1 MHIYYHYYSKRNTT
15 KTGLKPREG
24 QWCNSAK
31 TTLYLPKNEKQFALK
46 NITTHLTKCYIPLSA
61 IHFPIVKM
69 LKTRKRR
76 EADVT
81 ELPVHR
87 GRLKIIEGIEWH
99 EELLDVNS
107 EAFLLLENEL
117 LTMVCNILLNVW

>member
-1 MHIYYHYYSKRNTT
+1 MLHTIVSNSFSNSKNVIYDFVEKVKISNGYEPFEYEVIRKNNHSKNY
-15 KTGLKPREG
+15 P
-24 QWCNSAK
+24 A
-31 TTLYLPKNEKQFALK
+31 
-46 NITTHLTKCYIPLSA
+46 
-61 IHFPIVKM
+61 
-69 LKTRKRR
+69 KTRKRR

-107 EAFLLLENEL
+107 MHTSFYTYQIQIVVGCEVAS
-117 LTMVCNILLNVW
+117 

>member
-1 MHIYYHYYSKRNTT
+1 MEEVKISNGYEPFEYDLIRKNNHSKNYH
-15 KTGLKPREG
+15 
-24 QWCNSAK
+24 A
-31 TTLYLPKNEKQFALK
+31 
-46 NITTHLTKCYIPLSA
+46 
-61 IHFPIVKM
+61 
-69 LKTRKRR
+69 KTRKRR

-81 ELPVHR
+81 ELPGRR

-117 LTMVCNILLNVW
+117 LTMVCSILLNVWQYF

>member
-1 MHIYYHYYSKRNTT
+1 MEEVKISNGYEPFEYDLIR
-15 KTGLKPREG
+15 
-24 QWCNSAK
+24 
-31 TTLYLPKNEKQFALK
+31 K
-46 NITTHLTKCYIPLSA
+46 NIHSKNYHA
-61 IHFPIVKM
+61 
-69 LKTRKRR
+69 KTRKRR

-81 ELPVHR
+81 ELPGRR

-117 LTMVCNILLNVW
+117 LTMVCSILLNVWQYF

>member
-1 MHIYYHYYSKRNTT
+1 MEKVKISNGYEPFEYEVIRKNNHSKNY
-15 KTGLKPREG
+15 P
-24 QWCNSAK
+24 A
-31 TTLYLPKNEKQFALK
+31 
-46 NITTHLTKCYIPLSA
+46 
-61 IHFPIVKM
+61 
-69 LKTRKRR
+69 KTRKRR